1 MHACSLLPRRQRSA
15 VAVAA
20 RRWQR
25 SGCKRTAGASMSK
38 RRTTC
43 TVASHWALTS
53 PSVAPP
59 PRRRGPTDL
68 SSTPSSREVR
78 LAGHVASRYPTV
90 TCQLQTLHDRWS
102 PNGRDYAIMRLCSS
116 LLPSFGSGEVP
127 CHAHLIIKSAPIAQP
142 PLGGEAARGR
152 DWVS

>member
-1 MHACSLLPRRQRSA
+1 
-15 VAVAA
+15 
-20 RRWQR
+20 
-25 SGCKRTAGASMSK
+25 MSK

-59 PRRRGPTDL
+59 PRRSRPTDL

-127 CHAHLIIKSAPIAQP
+127 SHGSHAIIKSAPGGDDQINGRIRDFAERRSRCC
-142 PLGGEAARGR
+142 LGKKE
-152 DWVS
+152 DND